1 MTTVTTTPA
10 VTTRIAYNR
19 ETVDF
24 DCFATVDGLEIYL
37 GSRPNFFDG
46 EALCRQ
52 YRYDA
57 AVDSYC
63 PEQAAAIAMEPDEAP
78 VDDGPEDNWGGFR
91 CPCGTAAPAYA
102 SERAAAVARRLVYCE
117 RCGKAGTTTDE
128 DADWYCPDCT
138 AASVKC
144 ACGAPATI
152 TVRTRDSLHFLCSP
166 CFERD
171 FQCNEARTDAW
182 EVLARVPGLA
192 TYPCETCGIPKP
204 IAGFTQLRADDKHAI
219 CDDCRV
225 KAAVRHSGASSTV
238 SDYRCEALYELALTD
253 LTGLRELLA
262 DRSLYQRERLAW
274 EFSSWLLRKHGIVC
288 EPTKIVRSW
297 DELYTNEPQRAA

>member
-1 MTTVTTTPA
+1 MTTATTSPA
-10 VTTRIAYNR
+10 VTTRITFNR
-19 ETVDF
+19 DSYDF
-24 DCFATVDGLEIYL
+24 DCYATVEGIEMYI

-57 AVDSYC
+57 AIDSYC
-63 PEQAAAIAMEPDEAP
+63 PEQAAAIAMEPDETP

-102 SERAAAVARRLVYCE
+102 SERATAVARRLVYCE
-117 RCGKAGTTTDE
+117 RCGKEGTTTDE

-144 ACGAPATI
+144 ACGARATI
-152 TVRTRDSLHFLCSP
+152 TVRTGTIYLLCGP

-192 TYPCETCGIPKP
+192 TYPCEICHIAKT
-204 IAGFTQLRADDKHAI
+204 IAGFTQLRAHDTHAI
-219 CDDCRV
+219 CDDCRRDT
-225 KAAVRHSGASSTV
+225 AVRHSGAVAIDDTSATI
-238 SDYRCEALYELALTD
+238 AELALTD
-253 LTGLRELLA
+253 PATLKEFLA
-262 DRSLYQRERLAW
+262 GHSLYQRERLAW
-274 EFSSWLLRKHGIVC
+274 RFASYLKREHGVDRTPALIA
-288 EPTKIVRSW
+288 RNW
-297 DELYTNEPQRAA
+297 DALIGSEEPQAAA